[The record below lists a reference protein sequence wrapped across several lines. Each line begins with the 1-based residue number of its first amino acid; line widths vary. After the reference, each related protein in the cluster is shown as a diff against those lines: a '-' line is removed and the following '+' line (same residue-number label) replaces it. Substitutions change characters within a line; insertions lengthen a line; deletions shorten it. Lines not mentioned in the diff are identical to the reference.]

1 VLDRRRPGEQV
12 VHLFRDFIRAHI
24 FERFPLVVGVALGF
38 SQCALVA
45 WGLAI
50 ARGPASIPFSW
61 LFAAALVLAL
71 VNGLLMPRAG
81 LARPEG
87 LISASL
93 DQGYV
98 AGGFAAIVLAAG
110 VCAITLAFAIAVP
123 LLAFAGMS
131 AETGLACYRAASV
144 AVVIGLGGALAWG
157 FRYGAEPLEITRLE
171 IPMPDLNERLR
182 GLRIAHLSDLHI
194 GNGTEDDR
202 LAAIVEK
209 TNALAADLVV
219 ITGDLF
225 DHDPRHLRAGTERL
239 ARLHAPLGVYAVLG
253 NHDVM
258 TGKELVADALAR
270 YAPELRLLRDEC
282 VRLPAAAP
290 LHLAGIEDPGRDW
303 TEHGHGLA
311 TIEKLAAAAPSDGPV
326 FLLAHRPDAFAQA
339 AALGFRLVLAG
350 HFHGGQL
357 ALPVADGRWNAA
369 RFLTPY
375 HRGLYR
381 IREATLYVSRGL
393 GFAGP
398 RVRFGSR
405 PEIAVL
411 ELI

>member
-1 VLDRRRPGEQV
+1 M
-12 VHLFRDFIRAHI
+12 FRDFIRTHI
-24 FERFPLVVGVALGF
+24 FERFPLVVGIALGF
-38 SQCALVA
+38 SQCILVA

-50 ARGPASIPFSW
+50 VGEPRSIPFSW
-61 LFAAALVLAL
+61 LSGSALVLAIG
-71 VNGLLMPRAG
+71 NGLLMPRVG
-81 LARPEG
+81 MARPRG
-87 LISASL
+87 RIGAWF
-93 DQGYV
+93 DRGYV
-98 AGGFAAIVLAAG
+98 ASGFGAVVLATG
-110 VCAITLAFAIAVP
+110 VCAVTLVFAIAVP
-123 LLAFAGMS
+123 LLAFAGIP
-131 AETGLACYRAASV
+131 AQTGLACYRAASIIAV
-144 AVVIGLGGALAWG
+144 ACLGGALAWG
-157 FRYGAEPLEITRLE
+157 FRYSAQDLECTRLE
-171 IPMPDLNERLR
+171 VPIPGLCERLR
-182 GLRIAHLSDLHI
+182 GLRVAHLSDLHI
-194 GNGTEDDR
+194 GNGTEDAR

-209 TNALAADLVV
+209 TNALAPDLVV

-225 DHDPRHLRAGTERL
+225 DHDPRHLAAGAERL
-239 ARLHAPLGVYAVLG
+239 AGLRAPLGVYAVLG
-253 NHDVM
+253 NHDLM

-270 YAPELRLLRDEC
+270 HAPALHLLRDEC
-282 VRLPAAAP
+282 VRLAADAP
-290 LHLAGIEDPGRDW
+290 LYLAGVEDPGRDW

-326 FLLAHRPDAFAQA
+326 LLLVHRPDAFGQA

-357 ALPVADGRWNAA
+357 ALPFGEGHWNAA

-381 IREATLYVSRGL
+381 LGEATLYVSRGL

-411 ELI
+411 ELV

>member
-1 VLDRRRPGEQV
+1 M
-12 VHLFRDFIRAHI
+12 FRDFIRTHI
-24 FERFPLVVGVALGF
+24 FERFPLAVGVALGF
-38 SQCALVA
+38 SQCILVG

-50 ARGPASIPFSW
+50 AGGPDSIPFSW
-61 LFAAALVLAL
+61 LFGSALVLAL
-71 VNGLLMPRAG
+71 GNGLLMPRVG
-81 LARPEG
+81 MARPRG
-87 LISASL
+87 RISARL
-93 DQGYV
+93 DQWYV
-98 AGGFAAIVLAAG
+98 SSGFGTIVLAAG
-110 VCAITLAFAIAVP
+110 VCAVTFAFALAVP
-123 LLAFAGMS
+123 LLAFAGVS
-131 AETGLACYRAASV
+131 TATGFACYRAAGIAAV
-144 AVVIGLGGALAWG
+144 AGLGGALAWG
-157 FRYGAEPLEITRLE
+157 FRFGGQHLEVTRFE
-171 IPMPDLNERLR
+171 IPVSGLNEGLR
-182 GLRIAHLSDLHI
+182 GLRVAHLSDLHI

-225 DHDPRHLRAGTERL
+225 DHDPRHLEAGALGL
-239 ARLHAPLGVYAVLG
+239 AGLRAPLGVYAVLG
-253 NHDVM
+253 NHDLM
-258 TGKELVADALAR
+258 TGKECVAEAIAR
-270 YAPELRLLRDEC
+270 HAPTLRLLRDEW
-282 VRLPAAAP
+282 VRVPADAP
-290 LHLAGIEDPGRDW
+290 LYLAGIEDPGRDW

-311 TIEKLAAAAPSDGPV
+311 MIEKLAADAPSDGPI
-326 FLLAHRPDAFAQA
+326 LLLVHRPDAFAQA

-357 ALPVADGRWNAA
+357 ALPIGDGRWNVA

-381 IREATLYVSRGL
+381 LGDATLYVSRGL

-411 ELI
+411 ELV